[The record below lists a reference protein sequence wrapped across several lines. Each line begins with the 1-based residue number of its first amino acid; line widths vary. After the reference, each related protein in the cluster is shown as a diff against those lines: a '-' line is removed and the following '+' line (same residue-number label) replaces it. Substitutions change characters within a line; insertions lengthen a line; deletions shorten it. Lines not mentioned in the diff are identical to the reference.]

1 MLTRVLNSILNRWS
15 VDFYI
20 HLTERKLHLLSEPL
34 IATTKYP
41 QIVEFDSAGVYG
53 GIKTG
58 MELEPSDKFSQ
69 VFIETH

>member
-1 MLTRVLNSILNRWS
+1 MINFL
-15 VDFYI
+15 
-20 HLTERKLHLLSEPL
+20 
-34 IATTKYP
+34 ATTKYP

-69 VFIETH
+69 VLIETHWFL